1 MNKLFLDIFQNPLF
15 QDIKAPFIGKALAWL
30 MAVGSVG
37 AVCGFMPFGMQ
48 SVYFVAVVLSFGYI
62 LTGGI
67 RFNGKYF
74 ALYIV
79 LILNVLILPIDSV
92 FNSKMRL
99 LLFTV
104 VTMVVSSAF
113 VTKRAVVFRN
123 MVFKNVLILC
133 SILVPISCLCR
144 FLGLNYARMV
154 VSSDMNMQEQIT
166 STGLFGGLF
175 QHSMMLGPI
184 AAIVTITFF
193 FSYQSY
199 GQKKI
204 YIVLFIMSA
213 LACFFS
219 ASRGAVL
226 SLVVPILFALFSRK
240 VEQSAKKSA
249 KVIILVSCLAIL
261 PFAGSVF
268 SGVVEKQQRNVEMG
282 STFGSRDDKFRFR
295 WNEFLSSPIMGIGFA
310 SIDPM
315 GGDIYWPDG
324 TIEPGSSH
332 MAVLS
337 MTGLS
342 GIICYFLI
350 ILFAYNCVRNE
361 DGTNA
366 KFKKALLIAM
376 LLHACWEGYVFS
388 GGGFLC
394 LLYWIIVGQAIDHKY
409 LKKYRLLEEEIN
421 SYE

>member
-113 VTKRAVVFRN
+113 ITKRAVVFRN

>member
-113 VTKRAVVFRN
+113 ITKRAVVFRN

-154 VSSDMNMQEQIT
+154 VSSDINMQEQIT

>member
-1 MNKLFLDIFQNPLF
+1 MKNFFLDIFQNPLF
-15 QDIKAPFIGKALAWL
+15 QNIEASSIGKVLAWL
-30 MAVGSVG
+30 LAIGSVG
-37 AVCGFMPFGMQ
+37 AVCGFMPLWMQ
-48 SVYFVAVVLSFGYI
+48 SVYFVALALSLGYVLI
-62 LTGGI
+62 GGI
-67 RFNGKYF
+67 HFNGKYLT
-74 ALYIV
+74 LYIV
-79 LILNVLILPIDSV
+79 LVLNVQILPIDPV

-104 VTMVVSSAF
+104 VTMVVSSAL

-154 VSSDMNMQEQIT
+154 VSSDMNMQEQVT

-184 AAIVTITFF
+184 AAIITIAFF
-193 FSYQSY
+193 FAYQSY

-240 VEQSAKKSA
+240 VDQSAKKSA
-249 KVIILVSCLAIL
+249 KVIILVACLAIL

-282 STFGSRDDKFRFR
+282 STFGSRDDKFTFR
-295 WNEFLSSPIMGIGFA
+295 WNEFLSSPIVGIGFA
-310 SIDPM
+310 SIDPV

-337 MTGLS
+337 MTGLF
-342 GIICYFLI
+342 GAICYFLI
-350 ILFAYNCVRNE
+350 ILFAYNCVKNE
-361 DGTNA
+361 DDTSA

-394 LLYWIIVGQAIDHKY
+394 LLYWIIVGQAIDYKY
-409 LKKYRLLEEEIN
+409 LKKYRLLEEKVN